1 MNGFKQTLD
10 SLGVRFNGMSFS
22 QKIIL
27 GAVGA
32 ATVVCLL
39 VFSMWLQNDEMAVLF
54 TNMSPEDASSALQ
67 ELAKQDVPTELQNGG
82 TTILVPSAM
91 KDRLRLDLA
100 AKGMPSSGTVGFEV
114 FDSNQYGMT
123 EFLQNVNFK
132 RALEGE
138 LTQTIESLQGIR
150 AARVHLSLP
159 KPSMFKRL
167 AAEPT
172 ASVVL
177 TLARGNGVAAH
188 QITGIQNLV
197 AGAVENLTAENVTVL
212 DQAGE
217 VLSSTARDDDV
228 GRSETQLALRKEVEG
243 HLAEKASSMLD
254 RVLGPGRSIVKVDAT
269 LNFEKIDSQRE
280 IYDPASTVVR
290 SEVRTES
297 TVPSSGETSEESTTN
312 YEINKTVE
320 HVVSPTGGLEKLSV
334 AVFVD
339 GNYAADPE
347 GGDPIYTPLGDDDLA
362 MLKRNVELAVG
373 VDASRG
379 DRVEVANM
387 QFQAPPE
394 LPAVQGTPLDLVGV
408 VTQYGGKV
416 VLVIMLGVM
425 VLVLRK
431 NLNALLAGGSLTAVG
446 KKSVAAAGARG
457 GASDLEVEAEHFDG
471 IPEFNDQ
478 VISDIQDFASENP
491 ERVAEVI
498 QSWVHGINPADLA
511 MQARGD

>member
-1 MNGFKQTLD
+1 
-10 SLGVRFNGMSFS
+10 
-22 QKIIL
+22 
-27 GAVGA
+27 
-32 ATVVCLL
+32 
-39 VFSMWLQNDEMAVLF
+39 
-54 TNMSPEDASSALQ
+54 
-67 ELAKQDVPTELQNGG
+67 
-82 TTILVPSAM
+82 
-91 KDRLRLDLA
+91 
-100 AKGMPSSGTVGFEV
+100 
-114 FDSNQYGMT
+114 
-123 EFLQNVNFK
+123 
-132 RALEGE
+132 
-138 LTQTIESLQGIR
+138 
-150 AARVHLSLP
+150 
-159 KPSMFKRL
+159 
-167 AAEPT
+167 
-172 ASVVL
+172 
-177 TLARGNGVAAH
+177 
-188 QITGIQNLV
+188 
-197 AGAVENLTAENVTVL
+197 
-212 DQAGE
+212 
-217 VLSSTARDDDV
+217 
-228 GRSETQLALRKEVEG
+228 
-243 HLAEKASSMLD
+243 
-254 RVLGPGRSIVKVDAT
+254 
-269 LNFEKIDSQRE
+269 
-280 IYDPASTVVR
+280 
-290 SEVRTES
+290 
-297 TVPSSGETSEESTTN
+297 
-312 YEINKTVE
+312 
-320 HVVSPTGGLEKLSV
+320 
-334 AVFVD
+334 
-339 GNYAADPE
+339 
-347 GGDPIYTPLGDDDLA
+347 LGDDDLA